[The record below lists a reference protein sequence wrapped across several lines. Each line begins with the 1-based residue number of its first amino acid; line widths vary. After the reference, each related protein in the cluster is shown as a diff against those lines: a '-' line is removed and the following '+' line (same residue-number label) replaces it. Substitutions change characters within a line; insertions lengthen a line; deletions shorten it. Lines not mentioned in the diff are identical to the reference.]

1 MNSNQ
6 LRTKSIYFCLDYF
19 VKRIIQHYKFC
30 LEVSFVNYATYTLNK
45 SGTSQSTVRSFR
57 ARFPVSNLEFIF
69 FFKTYA
75 FHSEMVILFFFFLLL
90 LSFILPLQMK
100 SSLQCILCSELK
112 RLSLNQEF
120 PLEAKISPYNHISSQ
135 PPQFS

>member
-69 FFKTYA
+69 FSKLMLFIQKWSYY
-75 FHSEMVILFFFFLLL
+75 FFFSSPAFLH
-90 LSFILPLQMK
+90 FA
-100 SSLQCILCSELK
+100 SLDE
-112 RLSLNQEF
+112 EF
-120 PLEAKISPYNHISSQ
+120 SAVHTV
-135 PPQFS
+135 F